1 MTRTFTRG
9 LALLLFLPGLAL
21 AQSAGRPYYI
31 SDDIPVTLREQPR
44 NDAGVVA
51 QLKSGARVTLL
62 QSLGR
67 ESFARIRTADGREG
81 WMTARY
87 LSTQPSARDRYQQ
100 TQQELA
106 AAQDRIGTLERE
118 LRSAQQQ
125 LAQARPALATAQ
137 ENERLRAAMA
147 ELERSNAA
155 QRARYD
161 TEKARRR
168 SLLSGGALV
177 VIGAF
182 LGLVLPWLGR
192 GRKRRY
198 SDF

>member
-1 MTRTFTRG
+1 MTWKSTRA
-9 LALLLFLPGLAL
+9 LALLLFLPGFAL
-21 AQSAGRPYYI
+21 AESAGRPYYI

-44 NDAGVVA
+44 NDATVVT
-51 QLKSGARVTLL
+51 QLKSGVRVTLL

-106 AAQDRIGTLERE
+106 AAQDRIATLERE
-118 LRSAQQQ
+118 LNGAQQQ
-125 LAQARPALATAQ
+125 LARARPAFEAAR
-137 ENERLRAAMA
+137 ENERLRTAVA
-147 ELERSNAA
+147 ELERSSVA

-161 TEKARRR
+161 AEKARRR

-177 VIGAF
+177 LIGAL

>member
-1 MTRTFTRG
+1 MTRTFTSLG
-9 LALLLFLPGLAL
+9 LALLLLPALAL
-21 AQSAGRPYYI
+21 AQNAGRAYYI
-31 SDDIPVTLREQPR
+31 ADDIPITVREQPR
-44 NDAGVVA
+44 NDAAVVA

-67 ESFARIRTADGREG
+67 ESFARIRTGDGREG
-81 WMTARY
+81 WVTARY

-100 TQQELA
+100 AQQELA
-106 AAQDRIGTLERE
+106 AAQDRITTLERE
-118 LRSAQQQ
+118 LQSAQQQ
-125 LAQARPALATAQ
+125 LAQARPAFEALR
-137 ENERLRAAMA
+137 ENERLHAAMA
-147 ELERSNAA
+147 ELERSSAE

-161 TEKARRR
+161 AEKARRR

-177 VIGAF
+177 VIGTL